1 MSSSLHIENIDVYS
15 PDGVETINQWVSDI
29 VNGIEPEREERI
41 RFWVHIR
48 DAERAFETLKNND
61 ISGNFQLSGR
71 RAWNQKMILNE
82 INILWNRYQN
92 AVQGTHTIESLSEI
106 TSPAAFQIDAND
118 LRPDLGPLH
127 DALLSCGTDGWRP
140 LISIR
145 VGLMEC
151 IASAI
156 EGSLK

>member
-1 MSSSLHIENIDVYS
+1 MSSLLHIENIDVYS
-15 PDGVETINQWVSDI
+15 PDGTETINQWVSDI
-29 VNGIEPEREERI
+29 VKGIEPQLEERI

-48 DAERAFETLKNND
+48 DAERAFETLKNNE
-61 ISGNFQLSGR
+61 ISGNFLLSGR
-71 RAWNQKMILNE
+71 RAWNQEMILNE
-82 INILWNRYQN
+82 INILWIRYQN
-92 AVQGTHTIESLSEI
+92 AVHGTHTIESLSDI
-106 TSPAAFQIDAND
+106 TSPAAFQIDANN

-140 LISIR
+140 LIAIR

-156 EGSLK
+156 E

>member
-1 MSSSLHIENIDVYS
+1 MSSLLHIEHIDVYS
-15 PDGVETINQWVSDI
+15 PDGKETINQWVSDI
-29 VNGIEPEREERI
+29 VEGISPKLDKKI

-48 DAERAFETLKNND
+48 DAERAVETLKNNN

-71 RAWNQKMILNE
+71 RAWNQEMVLNE
-82 INILWNRYQN
+82 IRSLWIRYQN
-92 AVQGTHTIESLSEI
+92 AVHGTHTIESLSDI
-106 TSPAAFQIDAND
+106 SSPAEFQIDARD

-140 LISIR
+140 LIAIR

-156 EGSLK
+156 EKSSE

>member
-1 MSSSLHIENIDVYS
+1 MSSSLQVEHIDVYS
-15 PDGVETINQWVSDI
+15 PNGTETINQWVSDT
-29 VNGIEPEREERI
+29 VKGIEPQLDGRI

-48 DAERAFETLKNND
+48 DAERAGETLKNND

-71 RAWNQKMILNE
+71 RAWNQEMILDE
-82 INILWNRYQN
+82 IRRLWLRYQN
-92 AVQGTHTIESLSEI
+92 AVNGTHTIESLSDI
-106 TSPAAFQIDAND
+106 TSPAKVQIEANH

-140 LISIR
+140 LIAIR

-156 EGSLK
+156 GESIE

>member
-1 MSSSLHIENIDVYS
+1 MSSLLHIEYIDVYS
-15 PDGVETINQWVSDI
+15 PDGVETINRWVSDVI
-29 VNGIEPEREERI
+29 NGIEPEREEKI

-48 DAERAFETLKNND
+48 DAERAFQTLKNNEV
-61 ISGNFQLSGR
+61 SGNFQLSGR
-71 RAWNQKMILNE
+71 RAWSQEMVLDE
-82 INILWNRYQN
+82 INRLWLRYQN
-92 AVQGTHTIESLSEI
+92 AVHGTHTIESLSDI

-140 LISIR
+140 MIAIR

-151 IASAI
+151 IASTI
-156 EGSLK
+156 EESSK

>member
-1 MSSSLHIENIDVYS
+1 MPSLLHIDHIDVYS
-15 PDGVETINQWVSDI
+15 PDGKETINQWVSDI
-29 VNGIEPEREERI
+29 VQGISPKIDKKI

-48 DAERAFETLKNND
+48 DAERAVETLKKNN

-71 RAWNQKMILNE
+71 RAWNQEMVLNE
-82 INILWNRYQN
+82 IRSLWIRYQN
-92 AVQGTHTIESLSEI
+92 AVHGTHTIESLSDI
-106 TSPAAFQIDAND
+106 SSPAESQIDAND

-140 LISIR
+140 LIAIR

-156 EGSLK
+156 EKSSE

>member
-1 MSSSLHIENIDVYS
+1 MK
-15 PDGVETINQWVSDI
+15 
-29 VNGIEPEREERI
+29 GIEPQREERI

-48 DAERAFETLKNND
+48 DADRAFETLKNND
-61 ISGNFQLSGR
+61 VSGNFQLSGR
-71 RAWNQKMILNE
+71 RAWNQEMILNE
-82 INILWNRYQN
+82 INILWTRYQN

-140 LISIR
+140 LVAIR

-151 IASAI
+151 IACLLYTSPSPRDRQKSRMPSSA
-156 EGSLK
+156 